1 MLAIIYNNIFLKII
15 NYYTSRISAYI
26 IKLGF
31 VIVKI
36 SINNQKFDDLFLI
49 TYGIAIARFILQ
61 NMIKKFDSLRE
72 YFC

>member
-1 MLAIIYNNIFLKII
+1 MLAVIYTNIPLKII

-36 SINNQKFDDLFLI
+36 SINNQKIDDLFLI
-49 TYGIAIARFILQ
+49 TYRIAIARFLLQ
-61 NMIKKFDSLRE
+61 NKIKKFDSLRKH
-72 YFC
+72 FC